1 MTDQPKR
8 RGRPPKATAS
18 DIAKTYPEASLPP
31 LEEYKVASPKS
42 GIEVEILRKYTPEFF
57 VVGDEWVENVS
68 TKDTIKLHTIP
79 KGERA
84 LLMPDEAS
92 RAIRNGIATTTANT
106 FNG

>member
-8 RGRPPKATAS
+8 RGRPPKATATNADEIS
-18 DIAKTYPEASLPP
+18 PDTTLPP
-31 LEEYKVASPKS
+31 TDDYKVASTKS
-42 GIEVEILRKYTPEFF
+42 GIEVEIVRKYTPEFYA
-57 VVGDEWVENVS
+57 VGGEWVENVS
-68 TKDTIKLHTIP
+68 TKETIKLHTIQ
-79 KGERA
+79 KGQRA